1 MLLIINLTALSA
13 QTGDTLTCFNNAELQ
28 KIANKVVY
36 ANECDSTLGVLN
48 QEIKLKDTV
57 IDNLSETITFQD
69 SVLLNNAYVIKQ
81 RDLIIDIKKTD
92 LNNLYKKYK
101 KKNAA
106 TKWLQAGWIATSVSL
121 VAVLIAVAVR

>member
-1 MLLIINLTALSA
+1 
-13 QTGDTLTCFNNAELQ
+13 LTCFNNAELQ

-69 SVLLNNAYVIKQ
+69 SMLLNNAYVIKQ

-121 VAVLIAVAVR
+121 VAILIAVAVR

>member
-48 QEIKLKDTV
+48 QEIKLQDTV

-69 SVLLNNAYVIKQ
+69 SVLLEPVFQIEALGACLRLRRVSS
-81 RDLIIDIKKTD
+81 LKKSHT
-92 LNNLYKKYK
+92 
-101 KKNAA
+101 
-106 TKWLQAGWIATSVSL
+106 
-121 VAVLIAVAVR
+121 AVRHGSHLVSVDRR